1 MATTFSTTA
10 NHDAVRTAAGKV
22 GLHAEEIEDLRADLH
37 LLPADDVVAEVAPAL
52 EDLSELSREIT
63 LASWLNSAG
72 LPAAEPLAVDQ
83 PLPAAGLPVAFWR
96 RSPQGSARIEDLAAV
111 LRRLHALPVPAELAL
126 PEHDVLGRLRPVVE
140 NAPIGEGDR
149 AILLSRLGELR
160 DQVDQLDFPLEPGAI
175 HGNAHLAAIATG
187 EAGPTIVDVAHLA
200 HGQPEW
206 DLAAIATEHRTA
218 GWWTAEQHRSFAE
231 AYGFDITGW
240 HGLPTLEAVH
250 QIRMTAAL
258 MPHVQDDA
266 DKAAEYESRMRT
278 VRDGL
283 PSSWTPQAVSA

>member
-1 MATTFSTTA
+1 MPTTFSTTA
-10 NHDAVRTAAGKV
+10 SHDAVRTAAAKV
-22 GLHAEEIEDLRADLH
+22 GVNAEEIDDLRADLH

-52 EDLSELSREIT
+52 EDLSELSRTIT
-63 LASWLNSAG
+63 LANWLNSAG

-96 RSPQGSARIEDLAAV
+96 RSPRGPARIEDLAAV
-111 LRRLHALPVPAELAL
+111 LRRLHALPVPADLAL
-126 PEHDVLGRLRPVVE
+126 PEHDVLGRLRPAIE

-160 DQVDQLDFPLEPGAI
+160 DRVDQLDFPLEPGAI
-175 HGNAHLAAIATG
+175 HGNAHLGAVASG
-187 EAGPTIVDVAHLA
+187 DAGPTLVDLAHLA

-218 GWWTAEQHRSFAE
+218 GWWTTEQYRSFADT
-231 AYGFDITGW
+231 YGFDITEW
-240 HGLPTLEAVH
+240 HGLPALEAVH
-250 QIRMTAAL
+250 QIRMTAGL

-283 PSSWTPQAVSA
+283 PSAWTPRADSA